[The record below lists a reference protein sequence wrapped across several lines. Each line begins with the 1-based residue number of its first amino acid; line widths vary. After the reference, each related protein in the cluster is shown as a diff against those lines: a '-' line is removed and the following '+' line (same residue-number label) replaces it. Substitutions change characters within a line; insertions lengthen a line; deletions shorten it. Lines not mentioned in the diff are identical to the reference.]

1 MSAQGPWKL
10 PDMGLEYLANESL
23 CPKIVTRFRFLDG
36 SSVSSRRMWK
46 VHDIVSRLARTLRL
60 RRRFAVAPAVI
71 GIVVIFSGIIGTWQ
85 ALPNA
90 AFAESAPAVTRVAVA
105 SLPTSLVHIVTETVS
120 TPVSSSSVAA
130 GLTPSFLLTATAATA
145 PAVTQ
150 CNPPAFPTG
159 AGFEVTC
166 TITIENSITAQDVT
180 SSTVTATACLA
191 AAGVLPPSGCTT
203 TVTTS
208 TQLVTSVN
216 QCNGIVY
223 GGGSNVTCNLT
234 VINNIPVGT
243 PTSAVTVDQ
252 CIGSGTGGG
261 TQPTVVCTPL
271 GSTTDA
277 AVTQCNGSGN
287 GGGAAMR
294 VQCTVSGAV
303 AALPVTITQCNG
315 SANGG
320 GSTVTC
326 TTAVTNNFVTA
337 ATTTTTT
344 SPATTTTTTT
354 SPSTTTTSPT
364 TTTTTS
370 PATTTTTTSPTTT
383 TSTTTTT
390 SPVVPPTTVPP
401 SHTGEP
407 WAGWPYWALVGL
419 AGLLGLAFVGRSV
432 RIRRRRA

>member
-1 MSAQGPWKL
+1 M
-10 PDMGLEYLANESL
+10 
-23 CPKIVTRFRFLDG
+23 TRFRFLGG
-36 SSVSSRRMWK
+36 SSVSSRRMGK
-46 VHDIVSRLARTLRL
+46 VHDIVSRLVRAGRL
-60 RRRFAVAPAVI
+60 RRRFAVALAVI
-71 GIVVIFSGIIGTWQ
+71 GTIVIFGGVVGTWK
-85 ALPNA
+85 ALPDA
-90 AFAESAPAVTRVAVA
+90 AFAESTPAVARVIVT
-105 SLPTSLVHIVTETVS
+105 SLPTSVVHVVTEAAS
-120 TPVSSSSVAA
+120 TPVSSSSIPA
-130 GLTPSFLLTATAATA
+130 GLTPRFLVTAAAATA

-150 CNPPAFPTG
+150 CDPPAFPTG

-166 TITIENSITAQDVT
+166 TITIENTISAQGVT
-180 SSTVTATACLA
+180 TSTVTATACLA

-208 TQLVTSVN
+208 SQLVTSVD

-234 VINNIPVGT
+234 VNNDIPVGT
-243 PTSAVTVDQ
+243 PTTGVTVDQ
-252 CIGSGTGGG
+252 CVGSGTGGG

-271 GSTTDA
+271 GSTTNA
-277 AVTQCNGSGN
+277 TVTQCNGSGN

-294 VQCTVSGAV
+294 VQCTVSGA
-303 AALPVTITQCNG
+303 ATALPVSINQCNG

-326 TTAVTNNFVTA
+326 TTTVTNNFVTA

-344 SPATTTTTTT
+344 SPTTTTTTT
-354 SPSTTTTSPT
+354 TTRP
-364 TTTTTS
+364 
-370 PATTTTTTSPTTT
+370 
-383 TSTTTTT
+383 TTTTT

-419 AGLLGLAFVGRSV
+419 AGLLGLAFVGRAV
-432 RIRRRRA
+432 RVRRRRA